1 MKPRRPCSSSNGYVV
16 ANKQTHK
23 AHRPLLLLALLLTLT
38 AGCVAN
44 PPAVPVQGK
53 PSSVPVVPNGPSGTM
68 QASPSTEN
76 SSTLLPP
83 PDSVTRDLHPSGPT
97 VVRTWGGSAQTPPDR
112 IELTHARSG
121 RRLVGQARLL
131 RQAAGQ
137 WIVQNSAG
145 IQQALRVDAPSS
157 SVSFEESGQRWR
169 VRVLKQSEPVTRPG
183 IATEGEPNLDLVLER
198 LP

>member
-1 MKPRRPCSSSNGYVV
+1 MSSKPNRALHPI
-16 ANKQTHK
+16 
-23 AHRPLLLLALLLTLT
+23 LLALLLSLT

-44 PPAVPVQGK
+44 PPASPAQGN
-53 PSSVPVVPNGPSGTM
+53 PSSVPAVPSGPSGTTKTGPS
-68 QASPSTEN
+68 ADSSSPS
-76 SSTLLPP
+76 LPP

-97 VVRTWGGSAQTPPDR
+97 VVRTWGGSAGTPPDR

-121 RRLVGQARLL
+121 RRLIGQARLL

-137 WIVQNSAG
+137 WFVQNSAG
-145 IQQALRVDAPSS
+145 VQQALRVDAPAS

-169 VRVLKQSEPVTRPG
+169 VRVLKQSEPVAKPG
-183 IATEGEPNLDLVLER
+183 IATEDEPNLDLVLER

>member
-1 MKPRRPCSSSNGYVV
+1 MSSKPNR
-16 ANKQTHK
+16 
-23 AHRPLLLLALLLTLT
+23 AHPPFLLALLLSLT

-44 PPAVPVQGK
+44 PPAAPVQGK
-53 PSSVPVVPNGPSGTM
+53 PSSVPAVPSEPRGTT
-68 QASPSTEN
+68 QTSPSAETN
-76 SSTLLPP
+76 STPLPP
-83 PDSVTRDLHPSGPT
+83 PDSVTRDLHPSGAT
-97 VVRTWGGSAQTPPDR
+97 VVRTWGGSAGAPPDR

-121 RRLVGQARLL
+121 RRLIGQARLL

-137 WIVQNSAG
+137 WVVQNSTG
-145 IQQALRVDAPSS
+145 VQQALRVDAPSS

-169 VRVLKQSEPVTRPG
+169 VRVLKQSEPVVRPG

>member
-1 MKPRRPCSSSNGYVV
+1 MV
-16 ANKQTHK
+16 NKQLRL
-23 AHRPLLLLALLLTLT
+23 AHRSLLLGLLLSLT

-44 PPAVPVQGK
+44 PPAASVQGK
-53 PSSVPVVPNGPSGTM
+53 PGSSPSASTSASTSATNASAPSGPSADSSS
-68 QASPSTEN
+68 AS
-76 SSTLLPP
+76 LPP

-97 VVRTWGGSAQTPPDR
+97 VVRTWGGSAGTPPDR

-121 RRLVGQARLL
+121 RRLIGQARLL

-137 WIVQNSAG
+137 WVVQNSAG
-145 IQQALRVDAPSS
+145 FQQALRVDAPTS

-169 VRVLKQSEPVTRPG
+169 VRVLKQSEPVAKPG
-183 IATEGEPNLDLVLER
+183 IATEDEPNLDLVLER